1 MADDE
6 LELYDDVGGGDVGGD
21 TSGDDMADAE
31 TAEPGKGVTDDG
43 LTWSARVAQI
53 AAIAVAVINTKAA
66 LDIASKQEKLAK
78 KYLQMAKE
86 RQQYY
91 YDVYVP
97 CENTEVQEACNPEP
111 CEMHKDVQAGRA
123 KASVRHE
130 FTGCTEREL
139 QCISRYCTGKK
150 AAIIRDRELEEATA
164 LALSANLARRYEEA
178 YKDTCDDVRW
188 SRRANALSRGRD
200 IMAQAQTFS
209 GFAMGMFGRLGE
221 QAGRGAAGA
230 MAYLGYSMERRD
242 MPVREPVQRPQRLG
256 QSFPLPT
263 PELEVL
269 PQPAPK
275 KVKVLG

>member
-1 MADDE
+1 MADADLRE
-6 LELYDDVGGGDVGGD
+6 TTGDDTGN
-21 TSGDDMADAE
+21 DMADAE

-43 LTWSARVAQI
+43 LTWSARIAQI
-53 AAIAVAVINTKAA
+53 AAIAVAVVNTKAA
-66 LDIASKQEKLAK
+66 LDIASKQKDLAN
-78 KYLQMAKE
+78 KYLKMAKE

-97 CENTEVQEACNPEP
+97 CENTEIREACNAEP
-111 CEMHKDVQAGRA
+111 CDMHKDVQAGRA
-123 KASVRHE
+123 KASVRHGV
-130 FTGCTEREL
+130 TGRTEREL

-164 LALSANLARRYEEA
+164 LALSANFARRYEEE
-178 YKDTCDDVRW
+178 YKDACDDTRW

-242 MPVREPVQRPQRLG
+242 MPQREPVQRPQRLG
-256 QSFPLPT
+256 QSFPLPS

-269 PQPAPK
+269 PQPKP
-275 KVKVLG
+275 VRVLG

>member
-1 MADDE
+1 MAYE
-6 LELYDDVGGGDVGGD
+6 EPGQPEG
-21 TSGDDMADAE
+21 SDDMSDAD

-66 LDIASKQEKLAK
+66 LDIASKQEDLAK
-78 KYLQMAKE
+78 KYLKMAKE

-97 CENTEVQEACNPEP
+97 CENAEVQEACSAEP
-111 CEMHKDVQAGRA
+111 CDMHKDVQAGRA

-130 FTGCTEREL
+130 LTGRTEQEL

-178 YKDTCDDVRW
+178 YKDICDDVRW

-209 GFAMGMFGRLGE
+209 GFAMGLFGRLGE
-221 QAGRGAAGA
+221 QAGRGATGA
-230 MAYLGYSMERRD
+230 MAYLGYSMARQD
-242 MPVREPVQRPQRLG
+242 TPQREPAQRPQRLG
-256 QSFPLPT
+256 ISYPLPK
-263 PELEVL
+263 PELEVV
-269 PQPAPK
+269 PPK
-275 KVKVLG
+275 QTVRILG